1 MDWTSTA
8 AAAIINSQRE
18 ALKRE
23 REREFYPSTAC
34 ALFLLFSRGMYVRGV
49 CVFAATLNLYNAS

>member
-8 AAAIINSQRE
+8 AAAAAIINSQRSPQ
-18 ALKRE
+18 E
-23 REREFYPSTAC
+23 RIFS
-34 ALFLLFSRGMYVRGV
+34 SRGMYVRGV